1 MVALL
6 FVHCYSPF
14 SIFFTV
20 ELNPMLGSHTGE
32 LTCSLQTAI
41 HDQLLTTPSIVEISF
56 QG

>member
-14 SIFFTV
+14 LLFDTV
-20 ELNPMLGSHTGE
+20 EHNPMLGSHTGG
-32 LTCSLQTAI
+32 LMGSLQPAI
-41 HDQLLTTPSIVEISF
+41 HDHLSAAANIAENGF